1 MVILVLMRQN
11 PGMTASDPGPV
22 VQRILLGADLREARE
37 EAGLSSADATKALNW
52 YAGKLS
58 KIEQGDAKITDKD
71 LTKSIKV
78 YGLGAE
84 RAESLRRLATEA
96 RRKLQ
101 PARVATWAVKY
112 VNLLAAA
119 HEVKIFSCDSFPG
132 TVQTREYAYHQMS
145 ETVTFSMAEVQ
156 RMAEER
162 EYRAERYLAEVDP
175 PRLWLVVDE
184 AALYRQIGG
193 PKVLRG
199 QLEKIRKLADSANI
213 TIQVLPFDAGAH
225 PCQSMSFTIVN
236 LMQGRPGIVY
246 VENLTGSDYLGQEHE
261 RAYNLAYDKL
271 QVTALSER
279 RTIELIDRRIAE
291 L

>member
-1 MVILVLMRQN
+1 
-11 PGMTASDPGPV
+11 MTASDPGPV
-22 VQRILLGADLREARE
+22 VQRILLGAELREARE
-37 EAGLSSADATKALNW
+37 DAGLSTAEATKALGW
-52 YAGKLS
+52 YVGKLS

-71 LTKSIKV
+71 LAKAIKV
-78 YGLGAE
+78 YGLDTD
-84 RAESLRRLATEA
+84 RTDSLRRLATEA

-101 PARVATWAVKY
+101 PARVAAWAVKY

-119 HEVKIFSCDSFPG
+119 REVKIFNCDSFPG

-145 ETVTFSMAEVQ
+145 EAVTVSMAEVQ

-162 EYRAERYLAEVDP
+162 EHRAQRYLTDLDP

-199 QLEKIRKLADSANI
+199 QLEKVRKLAERPNV
-213 TIQVLPFDAGAH
+213 TVQVIPFDAGAH
-225 PCQSMSFTIVN
+225 ACHGTSFTIVN
-236 LMQGRPGIVY
+236 LMEGRPGIVY
-246 VENLTGSDYLGQEHE
+246 VGGLTASDYLGQEHE
-261 RAYNLAYDKL
+261 RAYNLTYDKL
-271 QVTALSER
+271 RVTALSER
-279 RTIELIDRRIAE
+279 GTIELIDRRIAE